1 MNILSAKDKAVC
13 REDAQARPR
22 KPSTW
27 TQSLDSQPCS
37 GGIALS
43 PPLTHGEHLPSVLQ
57 SMDT

>member
-43 PPLTHGEHLPSVLQ
+43 PPLTHGEHLPSVPQ
-57 SMDT
+57 SMVT